1 MEKLLIRGGHVLDPS
16 RGIDAE
22 MDLLIEKGRIAALGP
37 PGTLL
42 AEEILAAHGRCVV
55 PGFVDMHTHLREPG
69 FDYKETIRTGTAAA
83 AAGGFTSVACMAN
96 TQPVNDNR
104 TVTEYI
110 LEKARLEGS
119 ANVYPIGAVSK
130 GLGGEELAEIGEMA
144 EAGIVGISDDGQ
156 PVRDS
161 HLMRRA
167 LEYASMFGLPVIS
180 HCEDKTICPGGVM
193 NESFVST
200 ELGLNPIPNAC
211 EEIMVARDI
220 LLAELTRGR
229 LHIAHV
235 STAGSVHLIRDAK
248 RRGVPV
254 TCEVTP
260 HHLFLT
266 DEAVRSFDTTT
277 KVNPPL
283 RTAAD
288 GAALREGLRDGT
300 IDAIATDHAPHEQA
314 AKELDFSMAPFGLIG
329 LETAFPLCLRLVKE
343 GVLTLSQLIAK
354 MTVEPARILSIPK
367 GSLAVGSDADLAIL
381 DLEKRYVIDVRNFR
395 SRSRNC
401 PFDGWEVQGKAVC
414 TLRAGEIVYEA
425 ENLRERSARTS
436 WSYDNLPRK
445 IVY

>member
-1 MEKLLIRGGHVLDPS
+1 MEKLLIKGAHVLDPS
-16 RGIDAE
+16 RGIDAV
-22 MDLLIEKGRIAALGP
+22 MDLLIENGHIAALGP
-37 PGTLL
+37 PGSLV
-42 AEEILAAHGRCVV
+42 AEETLDAHGKRVV

-69 FDYKETIRTGTAAA
+69 YEYKETIRTGTAAA

-130 GLGGEELAEIGEMA
+130 GLRGEELAEIGEMA
-144 EAGIVGISDDGQ
+144 EAGIVAISDDGQ

-180 HCEDKTICPGGVM
+180 HCEDKSLCPGGVM

-200 ELGLNPIPNAC
+200 ELGLNPMPNAC
-211 EEIMVARDI
+211 EEVMVARDI
-220 LLAELTRGR
+220 LLAELTRSR
-229 LHIAHV
+229 LHVAHV
-235 STAGSVHLIRDAK
+235 STAGSIHLVRDAK

-266 DEAVRSFDTTT
+266 DEAVRSFDTAT

-300 IDAIATDHAPHEQA
+300 IDAIATDHAPHEQSS
-314 AKELDFSMAPFGLIG
+314 KELDFSMAPFGLIG
-329 LETAFPLCLRLVKE
+329 LETAFPLCFRLVKE
-343 GVLTLSQLIAK
+343 GVLTLPQLIAK
-354 MTVEPARILSIPK
+354 MTIEPARILSIPK
-367 GSLAVGSDADLAIL
+367 GSFAIGSDADLTIL
-381 DLEKRYVIDVRNFR
+381 DLEKSYAIDVGKFR

-401 PFDGWEVQGKAVC
+401 PFGGWEVQGKVVC
-414 TLRAGEIVYEA
+414 TLLAGRIVYEA
-425 ENLRERSARTS
+425 ENAREHSVQAARSS
-436 WSYDNLPRK
+436 QCLP
-445 IVY
+445 